1 MRAAEHWNDFE
12 VLDTSSGEKLE
23 RWGNVVLARP
33 DPQIIWNTPKG
44 DSWKK
49 INARYHRS
57 RSGGGSWEVRN
68 MPAGSWTI
76 GYRELTFKIK
86 PMSFKHTGLFPEQA
100 VNWDLHG
107 GDDPCSPGPAR
118 IRVLNLFAYTGGAT
132 VACAAAGAIGL
143 PCGRIQG
150 HGGLG
155 QGECSRCPAWRTAPI
170 RWIVDDCVQV
180 CAAGDPPGQPVR
192 RHHHGSPLLW
202 AGPGRRGLE
211 AGGAGLHPWWSR
223 QPGSC

>member
-49 INARYHRS
+49 INARYLRS

-76 GYRELTFKIK
+76 GYRELTFKIQ
-86 PMSFKHTGLFPEQA
+86 PTGFKHTGLFPEQA
-100 VNWDLHG
+100 VNWDFMAEKIRAARKK
-107 GDDPCSPGPAR
+107 DPDR
-118 IRVLNLFAYTGGAT
+118 EIKVLNLFAYTGGAT
-132 VACAAAGAIGL
+132 IACSCGGGIGL
-143 PCGRIQG
+143 PCGCIQG

-155 QGECSRCPAWRTAPI
+155 QGKRQPCPAWRTAPS
-170 RWIVDDCVQV
+170 
-180 CAAGDPPGQPVR
+180 AG
-192 RHHHGSPLLW
+192 SW
-202 AGPGRRGLE
+202 TTA
-211 AGGAGLHPWWSR
+211 
-223 QPGSC
+223 